1 MIDLKSG
8 YWAGTAESFQF
19 ALEANAKAMESAIA
33 DDFQSESLLT
43 VDGSVGVVHIHG
55 PLIDGNAGFLS
66 MFGVTGYND
75 IREALVEAV
84 SNPKIKTIMLDVNSG
99 GGQVAGVDDLSA
111 FIKQVS
117 AIKPVTTFADGM
129 MASAAYWLGSAGSHI
144 TSSQTAVVGSIGVLT
159 RHTEY
164 SQADAKDGVKT
175 TIIRAGKYKALA
187 NSVEPLSA
195 DARAEIQSQVNDIY
209 DIFIG
214 RVADNRG
221 TSTVVADTQMGQG
234 REFLGKRA
242 LTAGLV
248 DDIGTYESALGK
260 ARAMAGLIEQSNPTS
275 KGGSKQEGQTQMKK
289 KATLNE
295 QQLAAVASGA
305 SVEAV
310 LQAAQEAAAAA
321 LEAAEAGPGD
331 ESEEQGSEA
340 PAEEAPAEQP
350 DAAAERPDLVAYLK
364 GDIAAKDAA
373 LIDAKVKISQ
383 LEASITEMKAT
394 HEGLLAIARD
404 SVGKMKVA
412 LGGSAEAAAAMSASE
427 ILAAHSEVSTVFKS
441 KFKVGG
447 VAATAPT
454 AEEEREAAPAVNPV
468 FAALVQAAK
477 QAK

>member
-19 ALEANAKAMESAIA
+19 ALEANAKAMEAAIGE
-33 DDFQSESLLT
+33 DFQAESLLT

-84 SNPKIKTIMLDVNSG
+84 SSPKVKTIMLDVNSG

-187 NSVEPLSA
+187 NSIEPLSA
-195 DARAEIQSQVNDIY
+195 EARAEIQSQVNDIY

-248 DDIGTYESALGK
+248 DDIGTYESALAK
-260 ARAMAGLIEQSNPTS
+260 ARAMAGLIEQSNPGG
-275 KGGSKQEGQTQMKK
+275 KAGSKQEGQTQMKK

-331 ESEEQGSEA
+331 ESEEQPAEA
-340 PAEEAPAEQP
+340 PAEDAPEQP
-350 DAAAERPDLVAYLK
+350 DAAADRPDLVAYLK
-364 GDIAAKDAA
+364 SDIASKDAA

-412 LGGSAEAAAAMSASE
+412 LGGSSEAAAAMSASE

-454 AEEEREAAPAVNPV
+454 AEEEREAAPVVNPV